1 MNVLESYLLLNSM
14 NGLMSGTSS
23 VNYPNALGQG
33 AAGRTLGTQSTLS
46 FLDILRSVQ
55 GKSSETV
62 QNTAQN
68 TGASRISTGTASM
81 DRIFEQAA
89 KRYHVDANLLKAI
102 GKAESGFDPS
112 VVSSAGA
119 IGVMQLMPGTA
130 RSLGVRNPYDAQQNI
145 MGGAKY
151 ISQLLKKY
159 DGNVQLALAGYN
171 AGPGNVAKYGGIPPF
186 QETKNYVN
194 RVLKYMGQQVSPGSQ
209 TVVTGTNGTDQN
221 SSLLQNA
228 ASADSTQND
237 GSTITIDKDTLLALV
252 QLMRTQMEMQWS
264 SMMSSALS
272 DTDSSNNVFSL

>member
-14 NGLMSGTSS
+14 NNLMSGTSS

-33 AAGRTLGTQSTLS
+33 AASRTLGTQSTLS

-55 GKSSETV
+55 GKSNETV

-68 TGASRISTGTASM
+68 TAASSISTGTASM

-89 KRYHVDANLLKAI
+89 KRYNVDANLLKAI

-130 RSLGVRNPYDAQQNI
+130 RSLGVSNPYDAQQNI

-159 DGNVQLALAGYN
+159 DGNVRLALAAYN

-228 ASADSTQND
+228 ASANSTQND

-272 DTDSSNNVFSL
+272 DADSSNSVFSL

>member
-14 NGLMSGTSS
+14 NNLMSGTSS
-23 VNYPNALGQG
+23 VNYSNALGQG
-33 AAGRTLGTQSTLS
+33 AASRTLGTQSTLS

-55 GKSSETV
+55 GKSNETV

-68 TGASRISTGTASM
+68 TAASSISTGTASM

-89 KRYHVDANLLKAI
+89 KRYNVDANLLKAI

-130 RSLGVRNPYDAQQNI
+130 RSLGVSNPYDAQQNI

-159 DGNVQLALAGYN
+159 DGNVRLALAAYN

-221 SSLLQNA
+221 SSMLQNA
-228 ASADSTQND
+228 ASANSTQND

-272 DTDSSNNVFSL
+272 DTDSSNSVFSL